1 MRIFALI
8 ALRALSVFSG
18 LLALV
23 AVGKLA
29 LGAYAIFTVQGDF
42 PDVSPLKLG
51 ALHGEFILAPV
62 FLTAVFAILT
72 FVLWRFSSR
81 FRNKQVPNSQF
92 DADASRR
99 QST

>member
-8 ALRALSVFSG
+8 FLRWLSGFCG
-18 LLALV
+18 LLALI

-29 LGAYAIFTVQGDF
+29 MGVYAIFTVQKEFTG
-42 PDVSPLKLG
+42 VNPLRLG

-62 FLTAVFAILT
+62 FLTAVFATLT

-81 FRNKQVPNSQF
+81 FRSRPVPNSQF

-99 QST
+99 EST